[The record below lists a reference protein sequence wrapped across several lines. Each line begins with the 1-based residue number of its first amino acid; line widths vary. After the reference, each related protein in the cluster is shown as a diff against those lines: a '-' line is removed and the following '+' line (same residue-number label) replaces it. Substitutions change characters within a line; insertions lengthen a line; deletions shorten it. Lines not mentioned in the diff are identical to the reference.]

1 MPAVAGSLSV
11 HSHPVVTP
19 ELTAEWDDLVDRAGA
34 TPFHRPGWFTAWWDA
49 FGAGSR
55 RVVTVRRGEALVA
68 VMPLVER
75 RGVVSS
81 PTNWHSFVSGP
92 VAVDDAARTL
102 LLEHVLAS
110 GRRVELSHL
119 TTPVSESTT
128 DTLTRRGAH
137 VRGEIVQRSPYVP
150 GDVTFESY
158 VDRREARRV
167 RQLQRNRRKLEKLGP
182 VRYVADGGDLDAA
195 VARFLEIEASGWKGE
210 SGTAILSDA
219 RTRAFYAGLAAWAG
233 AAGLLRVAFLELDGR
248 AIAGELCLEDEYA
261 TYPLKASYEP
271 DHRPYSPGLILLFEQ
286 IRTSVESG
294 RSYEFMGSAEPYK
307 MRWADDVRDI
317 HRLDVH
323 PATLPGRATLLADL
337 GVRTARRGAGLGKRV
352 ATDARDRARALLAR
366 RASARRG
373 GVAEPTA
380 LPAQRDA
387 VEATAVV
394 RPPQFASKADRNAA
408 SARSGSPAAQ
418 PSRATT
424 PS

>member
-110 GRRVELSHL
+110 GRRGELGHP
-119 TTPVSESTT
+119 TTPAREAATGT
-128 DTLTRRGAH
+128 PPRRGAPR
-137 VRGEIVQRSPYVP
+137 RGGSGPRPPPVP
-150 GDVTFESY
+150 GAGTVEAHGG
-158 VDRREARRV
+158 RRGGPPGRGPARH
-167 RQLQRNRRKLEKLGP
+167 
-182 VRYVADGGDLDAA
+182 
-195 VARFLEIEASGWKGE
+195 
-210 SGTAILSDA
+210 A

-317 HRLDVH
+317 HRLHVH